1 MKTKEQIAFDFLR
14 RHEGLRLSAY
24 KCTGGVSTIGYGHTG
39 ADVLPGM
46 TITREQAEQLLREE
60 KFVFASAAACLE
72 RRVVAD
78 APGEL
83 LLKTV

>member
-1 MKTKEQIAFDFLR
+1 MKTKEQIAFDFIR

-46 TITREQAEQLLREE
+46 TITRE
-60 KFVFASAAACLE
+60 
-72 RRVVAD
+72 
-78 APGEL
+78 
-83 LLKTV
+83 